1 MLSKFKVFIILTKN
15 IFHVLTKN
23 EKKVFV
29 IYLLLSIANTILE
42 IVSISVIILLLLIIS
57 GQDISNSN
65 LYLLFKIIPF
75 NQTVYNISF
84 LMISIVLLKT
94 VFQII
99 FSYNQ
104 EKISYKITKRIN
116 NSLYEKFIDLK
127 YTSYINE
134 NLPKVLRILNHESIR
149 IGNQLISPFIT
160 MINETFLLILIIS
173 FIFFYDPVLG
183 LSFFLLSFT
192 LLLIFNLSINKIIK
206 GLGEKVTETNTS
218 RIKLIN
224 ETFKAFDIIKLFN
237 KNKTFK
243 FQFDQMTEKVTNAA
257 FKNLFY
263 LKLPKSIFELIIF
276 LVVFGM
282 ILILV
287 LTDNEALLISY
298 LSVSAI
304 SIYKII
310 PTLNKLSNSFQ
321 GVQYFSRPLKEI
333 VDYLKIDQESYQ
345 IKTTKNFNTISYKNY
360 SFNYEFDMIIEN
372 VYFKIRKNDFIGIFG
387 PSGSGKSTFI
397 KLISGLMSPNKG
409 EVLIDDEKINSLEL
423 RNYFSYVPQE
433 SIILDEDV
441 FCNISLEFEHSMID
455 KNKVLEILK
464 KVDLFEKFKENL
476 NSSLGESGIKISGGQ
491 KQRIAIARALYHNKR
506 VLILDESTSNLDV
519 KTEARI
525 IDLLKKL
532 SSEIVIIIIS
542 HKKSSLEKCNIIYE
556 INNKSINKKI

>member
-116 NSLYEKFIDLK
+116 NLLYEKFINLN
-127 YTSYINE
+127 YTTYIKE
-134 NLPKVLRILNHESIR
+134 NLPKVLRILNQESIR

-287 LTDNEALLISY
+287 LTENEAFLISY
-298 LSVSAI
+298 LSVSAV

-321 GVQYFSRPLKEI
+321 GIQYFSRPLKEI

-345 IKTTKNFNTISYKNY
+345 IKTTKKFNIISYENY

-372 VYFKIRKNDFIGIFG
+372 IYFKIRKNDFIGIFG

-441 FCNISLEFEHSMID
+441 FSNISLEFEHSRID
-455 KNKVLEILK
+455 KNKVLEMLK

-532 SSEIVIIIIS
+532 SSEIIVIIVS

-556 INNKSINKKI
+556 VNNKSINKKK